1 MPFIKSYKQSE
12 QIKVLS
18 QEEENEYDEQMIQ
31 KYIEYSKS
39 KYSVGYFEDD
49 LSITTIKFV
58 EKLNLKELQVQLCY
72 NLNFAR
78 VPMCVTNLDISRCNL
93 QKLDGLRQ
101 MQQLTELRIFNNY
114 TPIQLQELQYLTNLK
129 YLDLYLCKVT
139 DISPIKYLNDLQ
151 NLILSRNN
159 IRDINPLMNL
169 KNLVELQMI
178 ENKII
183 DLSPLQDLIQL
194 KYIELSKNPIVHI
207 NALRNL
213 TNLNKLTLSQTFV
226 ENLTP
231 IKHHEKRN
239 KYEIEDLKVPTNQLI
254 EHSMNYMYIKYL
266 EEMLRKYENT
276 ETQFKNR
283 IQLFNKKITKP
294 YKAALKNM
302 RKFSEQI
309 LNLFKQLETDGS
321 FDQ

>member
-1 MPFIKSYKQSE
+1 
-12 QIKVLS
+12 
-18 QEEENEYDEQMIQ
+18 MIQ
-31 KYIEYSKS
+31 KYVEYSKS
-39 KYSVGYFEDD
+39 NYSAVYFKDD
-49 LSITTIKFV
+49 LSITTLKFV
-58 EKLNLKELQVQLCY
+58 EKLNKNELQVQLCY

-101 MQQLTELRIFNNY
+101 MQQLTELQIFNNY
-114 TPIQLQELQYLTNLK
+114 TPVQLQELQYLTNLK
-129 YLDLYLCKVT
+129 CLDVYLCKVT
-139 DISPIKYLNDLQ
+139 DITPIKYLNDLQ
-151 NLILSRNN
+151 ILILSRNN
-159 IRDINPLMNL
+159 IHDINPLMNL
-169 KNLVELQMI
+169 KNIVELQLI

-194 KYIELSKNPIVHI
+194 KYLELSKNPIVHI

-226 ENLTP
+226 QNLTP

-239 KYEIEDLKVPTNQLI
+239 KYEIEDLNIPINQLI
-254 EHSMNYMYIKYL
+254 EHSLNYMYINYL
-266 EEMLRKYENT
+266 EEMLRKYKNT
-276 ETQFKNR
+276 ETQFKLR
-283 IQLFNKKITKP
+283 IKIFNKKITKP

-309 LNLFKQLETDGS
+309 LNLFKQLETYGS